1 MLENHTGDNVPS
13 LAFYGVHYEPD
24 LTIPTTVRREKAK
37 KVPTLGTVVS
47 KPKPTVA
54 PEPEH
59 VAVPPQEDDDDI
71 PEVMEI
77 EIDFPDVDETPY
89 GPDRD
94 GVNYRPTEYPVRG
107 ENEFDV
113 PDSLLA
119 EVRERT
125 QAREEA
131 LRTTLLES
139 ASLLFAH
146 QDASNFVEAALRD
159 GLDMEIELD
168 EAIPD
173 ALVPISRLNIVTSVI
188 NQMSLPEKMKNT
200 LLMRLAIKSA
210 DEVIL
215 ALNKKR
221 VPDAIAA
228 MHKHYAAT
236 VTKAGLEPD
245 MEHTPQNTVGVRA
258 SRK

>member
-1 MLENHTGDNVPS
+1 MLENHTGDIVPS
-13 LAFYGVHYEPD
+13 LAFHGVRYEPE

-47 KPKPTVA
+47 KPKLAVA
-54 PEPEH
+54 PEPEY
-59 VAVPPQEDDDDI
+59 VTVPPQEDDDDI

-77 EIDFPDVDETPY
+77 EVDFPDEAPTY
-89 GPDRD
+89 GPNRD
-94 GVNYRPTEYPVRG
+94 GVNYRDQDYPVRG

-119 EVRERT
+119 EVREST
-125 QAREEA
+125 QAREEV
-131 LRTTLLES
+131 LRAALLES

-159 GLDMEIELD
+159 GLDMEIEMD

-173 ALVPISRLNIVTSVI
+173 ALVPVSRLSIVTSVI

-245 MEHTPQNTVGVRA
+245 MEHAPQNTVGVRA